1 MEGLSEH
8 AHYVYGPVCKR
19 ESTGGAEA
27 RSWMLVQCSQ
37 EKQRHLLG
45 ARGDVVVRVFGWGD
59 RVRGKRVCL
68 PSEVMVEGFGA
79 YDAEKS
85 DWGEHGEAV

>member
-1 MEGLSEH
+1 MPITCMGLFASASQQAELRL
-8 AHYVYGPVCKR
+8 AHGCWC
-19 ESTGGAEA
+19 SAA
-27 RSWMLVQCSQ
+27 RRSRGTCWGHGVTWWLV
-37 EKQRHLLG
+37 
-45 ARGDVVVRVFGWGD
+45 FWWGD
-59 RVRGKRVCL
+59 RVRGKRVRL